1 MPPIIKVENLSK
13 SYIINHEGQ
22 ERYTAMRDVIANK
35 AKKIFSFPSSLST
48 NKQLNK
54 STTEEFW
61 ALKDLNFEINQG
73 SMSNHNKVYENLI
86 DVLNNNSTMTAS
98 AFDGLKTVEM
108 FSKIYYA

>member
-22 ERYTAMRDVIANK
+22 ERYTAMRDVIAKK
-35 AKKIFSFPSSLST
+35 AKKIFSFPQSLRGT
-48 NKQLNK
+48 KQSK